1 MYTQAQIEVENKAVF
16 AELKGAIENA
26 VHSRPEDF
34 LHLVKRFGFPIRQFE
49 ELLRERIFEQLPGAR
64 TTKSCEEL
72 FRELGSSDQGLIRE
86 FYLTAIEEVP
96 AELRAKY
103 LKLYRYQ

>member
-16 AELKGAIENA
+16 AELKGAIEDA
-26 VHSRPEDF
+26 VQSRPEDF
-34 LHLVKRFGFPIRQFE
+34 LRLVKRFGFPIRQFE
-49 ELLRERIFEQLPGAR
+49 ELLKERVFERLPGAR
-64 TTKSCEEL
+64 TSRSCEEL
-72 FRELGSSDQGLIRE
+72 FRDLSSSDQGLIRE

-96 AELRAKY
+96 SELRAKY